1 MKHCSF
7 RRGSGHT
14 TKRRDL
20 KHRICFPRVHSR
32 DVLAGNTPP
41 LLCAN
46 FPLHLAVCAFV
57 LSTLASQTFAFS
69 SDSHQ
74 RHHSRVQLKKNGR
87 TIAPSTVHP
96 PLPHRRLSIHRAIQ
110 IQGLPQGQG
119 DHHHWYLPTP
129 PPPHQTSR
137 AHTDINPGAVGVIG
151 QGLAESF
158 AVAGAKL
165 ILTYNNTPQ
174 SPALSAR
181 CLELG
186 ASSVEFI
193 KCNVAS
199 LEGCQDLVNQ
209 VRQPP
214 PRPHLQSES

>member
-1 MKHCSF
+1 MAEPSPPAQFIPRF
-7 RRGSGHT
+7 RT
-14 TKRRDL
+14 
-20 KHRICFPRVHSR
+20 
-32 DVLAGNTPP
+32 DVYP
-41 LLCAN
+41 
-46 FPLHLAVCAFV
+46 F
-57 LSTLASQTFAFS
+57 
-69 SDSHQ
+69 
-74 RHHSRVQLKKNGR
+74 
-87 TIAPSTVHP
+87 IAPSKFRGSLKDKVTIITGTS
-96 PLPHRRLSIHRAIQ
+96 PL
-110 IQGLPQGQG
+110 
-119 DHHHWYLPTP
+119 P
-129 PPPHQTSR
+129 PPPHQTSQ

-165 ILTYNNTPQ
+165 ILTYNNTPP

>member
-74 RHHSRVQLKKNGR
+74 PHHSRVQLKKNGR

-129 PPPHQTSR
+129 PPPPIKHHGHTLTS
-137 AHTDINPGAVGVIG
+137 T
-151 QGLAESF
+151 Q
-158 AVAGAKL
+158 
-165 ILTYNNTPQ
+165 
-174 SPALSAR
+174 ALSEPSAK
-181 CLELG
+181 
-186 ASSVEFI
+186 ASPSPLPSQ
-193 KCNVAS
+193 APS
-199 LEGCQDLVNQ
+199 
-209 VRQPP
+209 
-214 PRPHLQSES
+214 SS